1 MYEWY
6 EYIGEREE
14 RELRLFRRFLKC
26 KTGCMV
32 YAISFIGKRN
42 KSVVEQVDTNRVG
55 KVDSWYDSKNG

>member
-42 KSVVEQVDTNRVG
+42 KEIDYVNR
-55 KVDSWYDSKNG
+55 DEA

>member
-1 MYEWY
+1 MHEWY

-32 YAISFIGKRN
+32 YAISIRKAKKGDIN
-42 KSVVEQVDTNRVG
+42 YG
-55 KVDSWYDSKNG
+55 II